1 MTLGVD
7 FKGYADNCAKQR
19 RRVRE
24 SFQTEEERGKK
35 AMFQEEKT

>member
-19 RRVRE
+19 RVRE
-24 SFQTEEERGKK
+24 SFQTEDERGKK